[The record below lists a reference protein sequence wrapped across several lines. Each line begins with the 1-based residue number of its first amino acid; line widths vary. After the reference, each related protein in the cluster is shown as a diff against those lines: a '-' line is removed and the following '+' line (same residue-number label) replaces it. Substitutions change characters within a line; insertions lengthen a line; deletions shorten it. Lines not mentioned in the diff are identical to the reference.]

1 MNAIIQ
7 SPTFTPEQQAAR
19 QQFIGGSEAAAAV
32 GCNPYESSFDLWQ
45 QKVGLAPPFAG
56 NEATLW
62 GKLHEPVVRQQYAE
76 RTGRVVRLPTETILH
91 ATHRFMG
98 CHPDGVTEDR
108 RLYEGKTARY
118 ADHFGEQ
125 GTDEVPQQYLI
136 QCQHNM
142 FVLGLAVCDLA
153 VLVGGSELRLYE
165 IPADAQ
171 LQQLIVDAEARFW
184 DFVIRQAAPPP
195 DLSRPDAVSVL
206 RKMFPGLSGEI
217 LTADANA
224 LALRQDL
231 DSANET
237 IKAATL
243 AKDTAKAGLLQI
255 MQEASFLAFPDGMSY
270 HRQPISRKEYTVK
283 ATTYMDARWVKSN
296 ELPSR

>member
-7 SPTFTPEQQAAR
+7 SPTFTPEQQATR

-195 DLSRPDAVSVL
+195 DLSRPDAINVL
-206 RKMFPGLSGEI
+206 RKMYPGTTGEVI
-217 LTADANA
+217 TAEANA
-224 LALRQDL
+224 IALRQEIET
-231 DSANET
+231 ANEQE
-237 IKAATL
+237 KAAKL
-243 AKDTAKAGLLQI
+243 AKDTAKAGILQI
-255 MQEASFLAFPDGMSY
+255 MGEASLLAFPDGKSY
-270 HRQPISRKEYTVK
+270 RRSTINRKGYEVK
-283 ATTYMDARWVKSN
+283 PTSWLDLSLIN
-296 ELPSR
+296 S

>member
-7 SPTFTPEQQAAR
+7 PPSFTPEQQAAR

-91 ATHRFMG
+91 AEHRFMG

-171 LQQLIVDAEARFW
+171 FQQLIVDAEARFW

-195 DLSRPDAVSVL
+195 DLSRPDAISVL
-206 RKMFPGLSGEI
+206 RKMFPGQTGEVI
-217 LTADANA
+217 TAEANA
-224 LALRQDL
+224 IALRQEIET
-231 DSANET
+231 ANEQE
-237 IKAATL
+237 KAAKL
-243 AKDTAKAGLLQI
+243 AKDTAKAAILQI
-255 MQEASFLAFPDGMSY
+255 MGEASLLAFPDGKSY
-270 HRQPISRKEYTVK
+270 RRATINRKGYEVK
-283 ATTYMDARWVKSN
+283 PTSWLDLRLINS
-296 ELPSR
+296 